1 MTQYLQNMYTIQVN
15 DHEYKSFDICALNNP
30 ESLVQLAIN
39 PFESKLFSGDIFS
52 LDSHQVV
59 DLNWSLVRKYNSIM
73 PGVLILADN
82 KTYGRKNNK
91 LLYKCVPDDVRLPA
105 FLVPYEIK
113 HIGFSKKSVNLYVTF
128 SFVDWTEKHPHGQL
142 NQTIGPVDILCNF
155 YEYQL
160 SCKKLNISIQKFQK
174 NTIDALKNKVP
185 EDVLREK
192 YPTVET
198 RELSHRVFSVDPDG
212 SLDFDD
218 AFSIS
223 YSGLDVDS
231 CDVVVSVYIANVSIW
246 LDAFDL
252 WASFT
257 QRVSTVYLP
266 DKKRPMLPSI
276 LSDNLC
282 SLKAG
287 VLRPALYMDVLIKN
301 GGEIVSVTYGNCF
314 VKLYKNYCYEE
325 PSLLSDP
332 EYVQLMDTTMQLSK
346 KAAYLTHIKD
356 SHDIVAYLMILMNY
370 QCAKTLLGHKT
381 GIFRSLTMNGRH
393 WSPPETL
400 PKDVGDFLKIIN
412 SAQSKYVDI
421 GILVDDNRGDNVRHE
436 LLDLDAY
443 IHITSPIRRLV
454 DLINMI
460 RFQSVA
466 CGGVSLLSD
475 TAVSF
480 ANRWTSDLD
489 LINQQMKSIR
499 KVQND
504 CNLLDLCTR
513 DSRVLNNLYDGYI
526 YNKTIRNDGLFK
538 YQVFLPQLKLMSQ
551 IKTTVDYID
560 YECKQFKL
568 FMFHDQER
576 FKQKIRLH
584 VVDV

>member
-1 MTQYLQNMYTIQVN
+1 MNYELYTIN
-15 DHEYKSFDICALNNP
+15 IHDREYKSFDICTMTNP
-30 ESLVQLAIN
+30 VINLSIN
-39 PFESKLFSGDIFS
+39 PFESKLFSGDVFS
-52 LDSHQVV
+52 FDANNQVH
-59 DLNWSLVRKYNSIM
+59 LNWSSVRMKNSSL

-82 KTYGRKNNK
+82 KTYGRKNKK

-128 SFVDWTEKHPHGQL
+128 SYVEWTEKHPHGQL

-160 SCKKLNISIQKFQK
+160 YCKQLNISIQKFQK
-174 NTIDALKNKVP
+174 NTIDALKNKIP
-185 EDVLREK
+185 ETILREK
-192 YPTVET
+192 YPTVEMRALT
-198 RELSHRVFSVDPDG
+198 HRVFSIDPDG

-218 AFSIS
+218 AFSIAPDATCDTA
-223 YSGLDVDS
+223 SGS
-231 CDVVVSVYIANVSIW
+231 CVISVYIANVSMW
-246 LDAFDL
+246 LDALEL
-252 WASFT
+252 WDSFT
-257 QRVSTVYLP
+257 QRVSTIYLP

-282 SLKAG
+282 SLKEG
-287 VLRPALYMDVLIKN
+287 ELRPALYMDLFTKN
-301 GGEIVSVTYGNCF
+301 GNIVSVKYGNCF

-325 PSLLSDP
+325 SALLSDP
-332 EYVQLMDTTMQLSK
+332 EYTQLMDTTMQLSK
-346 KAAYLTHIKD
+346 KASYLTHIKD

-370 QCAKTLLGHKT
+370 HCAKTLMHHKT
-381 GIFRSLTMNGRH
+381 GIFRSLTMNGCH
-393 WSPPETL
+393 LTPAAAVPDE
-400 PKDVGDFLKIIN
+400 VGNFLKIIN
-412 SAQSKYVDI
+412 SAQGKYIDI
-421 GILVDDNRGDNVRHE
+421 TCGTQDIRHE

-443 IHITSPIRRLV
+443 VHITSPIRRLV

-460 RFQSVA
+460 RFQVVVIDD
-466 CGGVSLLSD
+466 VSFMSES
-475 TAVSF
+475 AVTF

-489 LINQQMKSIR
+489 LINAQMKSIR

-513 DSRVLNNLYDGYI
+513 DSHVLNTIYDGYI
-526 YNKTIRNDGLFK
+526 FNKTIRDDGLFK
-538 YQVFLPQLKLMSQ
+538 YQVFLPQLKMLSQ
-551 IKTTVDYID
+551 MKTSVDYVD

-568 FMFHDQER
+568 FMFNDQER

-584 VVDV
+584 VTDSK